1 MDGEKFVAREVFQ
14 AREDTL
20 NAKIDVL
27 KDKIEHNYGLVYQSV
42 KQVSEQLDTIMSLN
56 QKIVAHDK
64 DIESVRR
71 ECDRTKERLRRLEE
85 NQSKIVWAI
94 GLAVLGA
101 IVQFVLNGGLAH
113 K

>member
-1 MDGEKFVAREVFQ
+1 MDGEKYVAREVFQ

-27 KDKIEHNYGLVYQSV
+27 KDKIE
-42 KQVSEQLDTIMSLN
+42 QVSEQLDTIMSLN
-56 QKIVAHDK
+56 QKIIAHDK

-71 ECDRTKERLRRLEE
+71 DGDRTKERLRRLEE
-85 NQSKIVWAI
+85 NQSKIVWAV

>member
-27 KDKIEHNYGLVYQSV
+27 KDKIE
-42 KQVSEQLDTIMSLN
+42 QVSEQLDTIMSLN
-56 QKIVAHDK
+56 QKIIAHDK

-71 ECDRTKERLRRLEE
+71 STERNQERLRRLEE
-85 NQSKIVWAI
+85 NQSKIVWAV
-94 GLAVLGA
+94 GLAILGA
-101 IVQFVLNGGLAH
+101 LAQFVLDGGLMSR

>member
-1 MDGEKFVAREVFQ
+1 MDEKKFVAREVFQ

-27 KDKIEHNYGLVYQSV
+27 KDKIE
-42 KQVSEQLDTIMSLN
+42 QVSEQLDTIMSLN
-56 QKIVAHDK
+56 EKIVAHDK

-71 ECDRTKERLRRLEE
+71 DGDQTKERLRRLEE
-85 NQSKIVWAI
+85 NQSKIVWAV
-94 GLAVLGA
+94 GLAVLGG
-101 IVQFVLNGGLAH
+101 IVQFVLNGGLH

>member
-1 MDGEKFVAREVFQ
+1 MDGEKYVAREVFQ

-27 KDKIEHNYGLVYQSV
+27 KDKIE
-42 KQVSEQLDTIMSLN
+42 QVSEQLNTIMSLN
-56 QKIVAHDK
+56 QKIIAHDK

-71 ECDRTKERLRRLEE
+71 DGDRTKERLRRLEE
-85 NQSKIVWAI
+85 NQSKIVWAV

>member
-1 MDGEKFVAREVFQ
+1 MDGEKYVAREVFQ

-27 KDKIEHNYGLVYQSV
+27 KDKIE
-42 KQVSEQLDTIMSLN
+42 QVSEQLDTIMSLN

-64 DIESVRR
+64 DIESVRC